1 MATKKNPRTPKG
13 ASGASEWINQVRPNM
28 TLVTFILAGVAGFLM
43 LAPGVQTW
51 FNQVQDIN
59 DLKAQVAAAKQAVKD
74 MQVERQR
81 WDDPVYIRA
90 QARDRLYYVMPG
102 EVSYLVMDA
111 DGINTS
117 DTSGTVGA
125 KLAERSNGGKISS
138 TISESKNNWIDAV
151 YESVV
156 RAGLDEPISKAATK

>member
-1 MATKKNPRTPKG
+1 MKKNNRMPNG
-13 ASGASEWINQVRPNM
+13 SSAVSEWVRQVRPNM
-28 TLVTFILAGVAGFLM
+28 NLLAIVLSITVGFLM
-43 LAPGVQTW
+43 LAPGVGTW
-51 FNQVQDIN
+51 FRQIQDIN
-59 DLKAQVAAAKQAVKD
+59 DLKAQVAAAKEAVKN
-74 MQVERQR
+74 MQIERKR

-111 DGINTS
+111 DGIDTS

-138 TISESKNNWIDAV
+138 TIAESKNNWIDAV
-151 YESVV
+151 YEGVV
-156 RAGLDEPISKAATK
+156 RAGLDEPITEAATK

>member
-1 MATKKNPRTPKG
+1 MKKNNRMPNG
-13 ASGASEWINQVRPNM
+13 SSAVSEWVRQVRPNM
-28 TLVTFILAGVAGFLM
+28 NFVAIVLAVSVGFLM
-43 LAPGVQTW
+43 LAPGVGTW
-51 FNQVQDIN
+51 FRQIQDIN
-59 DLKAQVAAAKQAVKD
+59 DLKAQVAAAKEAVKN
-74 MQVERQR
+74 MQIERKR

-111 DGINTS
+111 DGIDTS

-125 KLAERSNGGKISS
+125 KLAERSNGGQISS
-138 TISESKNNWIDAV
+138 SISESKNNWIDAV

-156 RAGLDEPISKAATK
+156 RAGLDEPVEKAATK

>member
-1 MATKKNPRTPKG
+1 MKKNNRMPNG
-13 ASGASEWINQVRPNM
+13 SSAVSEWVRQVRPNM
-28 TLVTFILAGVAGFLM
+28 NLLAIVLSITAGCLM
-43 LAPGVQTW
+43 LAPGVTTW
-51 FNQVQDIN
+51 FNQIQDIN
-59 DLKAQVAAAKQAVKD
+59 DLKAQVAAAKEAVKN
-74 MQVERQR
+74 MQAERKR

-125 KLAERSNGGKISS
+125 KLAERSNGGRISS
-138 TISESKNNWIDAV
+138 SISESKNNWIDAV

-156 RAGLDEPISKAATK
+156 RAGLDEPIPEAATK